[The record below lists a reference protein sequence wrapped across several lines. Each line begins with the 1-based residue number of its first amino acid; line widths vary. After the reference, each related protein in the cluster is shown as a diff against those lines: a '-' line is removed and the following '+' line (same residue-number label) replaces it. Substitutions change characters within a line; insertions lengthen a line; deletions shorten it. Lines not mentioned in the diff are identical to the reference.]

1 MVNWNHPFIFIPKIS
16 MYFIIPI
23 ILLVLPANYFDNGK
37 SICLSMLL
45 LDKECYACGMT
56 RAIMHLI
63 HLDFADAVYFN
74 PISIV
79 VLPLLM
85 YVGIKT
91 FWKDWQRY
99 KNLQGLNKPKY

>member
-1 MVNWNHPFIFIPKIS
+1 

>member
-1 MVNWNHPFIFIPKIS
+1 

-63 HLDFADAVYFN
+63 HLDFKDAVYFN

-91 FWKDWQRY
+91 FWKDCQRY